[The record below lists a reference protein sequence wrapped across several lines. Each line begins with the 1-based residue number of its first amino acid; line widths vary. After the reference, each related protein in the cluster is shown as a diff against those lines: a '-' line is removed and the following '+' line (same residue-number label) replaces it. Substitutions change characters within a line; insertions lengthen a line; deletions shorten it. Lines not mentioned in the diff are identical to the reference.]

1 MTTERAAKS
10 KPPDRS
16 KPQQHEEETKG
27 LVRPVDPIQ
36 APKLQNLVGNQAM
49 QRMVAEGRMRDRQ
62 SHFNGLPPV
71 RGVKKPPKDPAET
84 ETAGQEFAE
93 ETVQEAAPAAMLQA
107 SGSAPPPPNTPPNPA
122 NRPDQPEINQTSGA
136 PGVQRIFGALAAG
149 AEWLFKKAL
158 SAAGVPIDL
167 VWGFLKKAGSAF
179 MNIIRNPGE
188 FLGNLIDGI
197 KQGFSQF
204 TGNIM
209 NHLKAGFLSWLF
221 GALTSA
227 GIEVPKEFSMKS
239 ILSLV
244 MQILGI
250 TVDAIRQRLVK
261 FIGQKNVARIEKAWS
276 IISKFISEGV
286 GGLWEMVKDYLSDL
300 KTMVVDEIKNWVIVE
315 IVKGAVIKLLS
326 MFNPAGA
333 LIQIITTIYKIV
345 KFFIERA
352 SQIASLVEAIT
363 GSVAAI
369 AAGNVSLLAQKIEQS
384 LAKAIPVVI
393 GFLASLL
400 GIGGIA
406 NKVREIIQRIQKK
419 VQDAI
424 DSALK
429 KIANGVK
436 KLFGGKGGSAQE
448 QKKALQ
454 GDADKQAKV
463 KTGLAAFDVEEK
475 KYLKEGAITK
485 ANAEQVA
492 SSVKKQHPV
501 FASIRVVEGVH
512 KDAKTWDYDYSIV
525 QRTTKEGEPAEE
537 EKKADTFKFDLPL
550 ASRHRAGSIRSRSIP
565 RGDGK
570 NSVVVDWDSVRK
582 DVEDINA
589 GKAKQEGNRFT
600 LPNGRIYETDNP
612 KGTHLWPVG
621 PEEAGIYPLSRA
633 AFKILGLLNEND
645 GNMDVPRI
653 QKDPSLQDPAD
664 REAAMNVWKKL

>member
-36 APKLQNLVGNQAM
+36 SPRLQNLVGNQAT
-49 QRMVAEGRMRDRQ
+49 QRMIAEGRLNTRQ

-84 ETAGQEFAE
+84 ETAGQELAE
-93 ETVQEAAPAAMLQA
+93 EITPAAAPATTLQA
-107 SGSAPPPPNTPPNPA
+107 SGSPTPNPPPNSQNGPN
-122 NRPDQPEINQTSGA
+122 QPEINQTGGA

-158 SAAGVPIDL
+158 SAAGVPVGM

-179 MNIIRNPGE
+179 MDIIRNPGE
-188 FLGNLIDGI
+188 FLGNLIDGV

-227 GIEVPKEFSMKS
+227 GIEIPKEFSMKS

-261 FIGQKNVARIEKAWS
+261 FIGQKNVSRIEKAWS

-286 GGLWEMVKDYLSDL
+286 GGMWEMVKDYLSDL

-369 AAGNVSLLAQKIEQS
+369 ATGNVSLLAQKIEQS

-406 NKVREIIQRIQKK
+406 NKVREIVQRIQKK

-424 DSALK
+424 DSVLK

-436 KLFGGKGGSAQE
+436 KLFGGKGGAQE

-485 ANAEQVA
+485 ADAEQVA

-501 FASIRVVEGVH
+501 FASIRVIEGVH

-537 EKKADTFKFDLPL
+537 EKKTNTFKFDLPL
-550 ASRHRAGSIRSRSIP
+550 ASRHRAGSIRSRSVP

-600 LPNGRIYETDNP
+600 LPSGRIYDTDNP

-621 PEEAGIYPLSRA
+621 TEEAGIYPLSRA
-633 AFKILGLLNEND
+633 AFKILGHLNENN

-664 REAAMNVWKKL
+664 REAALNVWKKL